1 MPTTD
6 AQVQAIEKELIVYGD
21 TLPELMEMDN
31 EFLKMLETT
40 KSDPASNRATRIPL
54 LQSTGGTF
62 QQADMDGGDLGA
74 SSGPVTITATL
85 VPVYFTSGY
94 SITALAEYATTGA
107 ERGVKSASELLFD
120 VASDRFAASLDMIL
134 NTAGNGVLG
143 TVTSYSNPVITLTTD
158 GFKEE
163 LFYIGMPVQVFNSTL
178 VTDRG
183 SSTITNIN
191 RAAHTITLAADI
203 SGTTGGD
210 FVVIDGI
217 SVPATIQS
225 SIFGIPYHQSNATT
239 GLWLGL
245 NRATYSN
252 IVTPAINASSSGLT
266 TAFIRAALNQIRMNV
281 GDKQYR
287 GSNLKPYM
295 HPAQAD
301 AWEAL
306 AIVISQIFK
315 DPSGNQGVDLM
326 FGNEN
331 NMSMAGRP
339 IIQSIHANRTR
350 IDFLC
355 LKNWGKIVGTDSG
368 YYKVGEQ
375 FVFPEYGA
383 SGNSLKSAKFFY
395 LKYGLQTYNKNP
407 LAGSYVYGLAIP
419 AGAGY

>member
-1 MPTTD
+1 MSTTES
-6 AQVQAIEKELIVYGD
+6 QVAALEKELIVYGD
-21 TLPELMEMDN
+21 TLPELMETDN
-31 EFLKMLETT
+31 ELLKLLDTT

-54 LQSTGGTF
+54 VQSSGGTF
-62 QQADMDGGDLGA
+62 QQVDMDGGDLGA
-74 SSGPVTITATL
+74 TSGPVNIVATL
-85 VPVYFTSGY
+85 IPVYLTSGY
-94 SITALAEYATTGA
+94 SLTALAELATTGA
-107 ERGVKSASELLFD
+107 DRGIKSAAEQIYSISTERFG
-120 VASDRFAASLDMIL
+120 ASVDMAL
-134 NTAGNGVLG
+134 NTQGGVLG
-143 TVTSYSNPVITLTTD
+143 TVTSYSNPTVTLTTD

-163 LFYIGMPVQVFNSTL
+163 LFYIGMPVQIFNSALTI
-178 VTDRG
+178 DRG
-183 SSTITNIN
+183 SSTVVAISHAN
-191 RAAHTITLAADI
+191 HTITLAADV
-203 SGTTGGD
+203 SGTTGTD
-210 FVVIDGI
+210 KVMIEGI
-217 SVPATIQS
+217 AAPSSIQS

-239 GLWLGL
+239 GLWMGL

-266 TAFIRAALNQIRMNV
+266 TAFVRAALNQIRINV

-306 AIVISQIFK
+306 AILISQIFK

-339 IIQSIHANRTR
+339 IIQSIHADRTR

-368 YYKVGEQ
+368 YYKVGGQ
-375 FVFPEYGA
+375 FTFPEYGA
-383 SGNSLKSAKFFY
+383 SGNSLKSARFFY
-395 LKYGLQTYNKNP
+395 LNYGLQVYNRNP
-407 LAGSYVYGLAIP
+407 LAGSYIYTLAVP
-419 AGAGY
+419 TGAGY